1 MTKPKTKVQTE
12 TLTDVAAFRATL
24 TERVQ
29 AYVNADRDV
38 DNATDRAERERAMS
52 RRRHATT
59 RLRSLVS
66 ETVATLEEGVTLSGG
81 YRAALTDARK
91 ALGAK
96 GAPLVDGLPVAT
108 AREWDPVAVY
118 RCPACSHV
126 GVAVDDFGA
135 RLDPMRVAVA
145 DVATLRATW
154 LDPEHGLAP
163 RQTRR
168 IACDVAR
175 PHPTDP
181 AACYVLRPYRQSNC
195 NACRTLA
202 ARKRAE

>member
-12 TLTDVAAFRATL
+12 SLTDVAAFRATL
-24 TERVQ
+24 AERVQ

-38 DNATDRAERERAMS
+38 ESATDKGDRDRALS

-59 RLRSLVS
+59 RLRSLVAD
-66 ETVATLEEGVTLSGG
+66 TVATLEEGVTLSGG
-81 YRAALTDARK
+81 YRAALHDARK
-91 ALGAK
+91 TLGAK
-96 GAPLVDGLPVAT
+96 AAPLVDGLPVAT
-108 AREWDPVAVY
+108 AREWDPMAVY
-118 RCPACSHV
+118 RCPSCSHV
-126 GVAVDDFGA
+126 GLAVDDFGA

-145 DVATLRATW
+145 DVATLRALW

-163 RQTRR
+163 RQTMR
-168 IACDVAR
+168 IASDVAR

-181 AACYVLRPYRQSNC
+181 DSVYVLRPYRQSNC
-195 NACRTLA
+195 NTCRTLA